1 MMKKSSALREVLFAA
16 AIMLATAVFTLSPVN
31 AQERRQDRQQDRA
44 GNFDFY
50 VLSLSWSPTFC
61 ATNKGGRN
69 DQQCGLDKQYRFI
82 VHGLWPQHEKGY
94 PDFCRTSEPERVP
107 RGLGETMFD
116 IMPSMGLVGHQWRKH
131 GSCSGLG
138 QKAYFEKVRQAFE
151 RIAIPAELAQGD
163 RPLILSADEIEQ
175 KFLSANPG
183 MSRKGIAA
191 SCEGRQL
198 EEIRI
203 CLSKDLQFRDCAEV
217 DRRGCTIS
225 QINLPPA
232 R

>member
-16 AIMLATAVFTLSPVN
+16 AIMLATGFSTLSPVN
-31 AQERRQDRQQDRA
+31 AQERRQDRSQDRA

-69 DQQCGLDKQYRFI
+69 DQQCGIDKRYRFI
-82 VHGLWPQHEKGY
+82 VHGLWPQYEKGY

-107 RGLGETMFD
+107 RALGEAVFD

-131 GSCSGLG
+131 GSCSGLD
-138 QKAYFEKVRQAFE
+138 QKTYFDKVRQAYE
-151 RIAIPAELAQGD
+151 HIEIPADLARGD
-163 RPLILSADEIEQ
+163 RPLSLSADEIEQ
-175 KFLSANPG
+175 KFLAANPG
-183 MSRKGIAA
+183 MSRRGIAA

-203 CLSKDLQFRDCAEV
+203 CLTKDLKFRDCAEV

-225 QINLPPA
+225 QITLPPG

>member
-138 QKAYFEKVRQAFE
+138 QKAYFEKVRAAFE
-151 RIAIPAELAQGD
+151 RVEIPADLSSGN
-163 RPLILSADEIEQ
+163 RPLTFSADEIEQ
-175 KFLSANPG
+175 KFLGANPG

>member
-1 MMKKSSALREVLFAA
+1 MMKKSSAVREILFAA
-16 AIMLATAVFTLSPVN
+16 VLMLATAISALSPVN
-31 AQERRQDRQQDRA
+31 AQERRQDRTQDRA

-61 ATNKGGRN
+61 ASDKGGRN
-69 DQQCGLDKQYRFI
+69 GQQCGLDKRFRFV
-82 VHGLWPQHEKGY
+82 VHGLWPQNENGY
-94 PDFCRTSEPERVP
+94 PDFCRTAESDRVP
-107 RGLGETMFD
+107 RDLGETMFD

-138 QKAYFEKVRQAFE
+138 QRAYFEKVRQAFQQIE
-151 RIAIPAELAQGD
+151 IPADLARGD
-163 RPLILSADEIEQ
+163 RPLSLSADEIEQ

-183 MSRKGIAA
+183 MSRRGIAA

-203 CLSKDLQFRDCAEV
+203 CLTKDLAFRDCAEV

-225 QINLPPA
+225 QITLPPA

>member
-1 MMKKSSALREVLFAA
+1 
-16 AIMLATAVFTLSPVN
+16 
-31 AQERRQDRQQDRA
+31 
-44 GNFDFY
+44 
-50 VLSLSWSPTFC
+50 
-61 ATNKGGRN
+61 
-69 DQQCGLDKQYRFI
+69 
-82 VHGLWPQHEKGY
+82 
-94 PDFCRTSEPERVP
+94 
-107 RGLGETMFD
+107 MFD

-138 QKAYFEKVRQAFE
+138 QRAYFEKVRQAFE

>member
-69 DQQCGLDKQYRFI
+69 DQQCGLDKQYRFV
-82 VHGLWPQHEKGY
+82 VHGLWPQYEKGY

-151 RIAIPAELAQGD
+151 RVEIPADLSSGN
-163 RPLILSADEIEQ
+163 RPLTFSADEIEQ
-175 KFLSANPG
+175 KFLGANPG